1 MYRPP
6 RAPPSVCSLQC
17 LVALMLGL
25 YVVLFV
31 VSRVHILH
39 EAYAAGVQSRDD
51 ESWLL
56 QQCEKHEFYHNM
68 KQHSGLCDE
77 VKSKHNSILFLDA
90 LQHVVNNT
98 YMCGYEPCSV
108 FVTSVIDWAL
118 GRGAMITLWAAG
130 IMLVLPTLFVPVW
143 RRFLNTQADYRMH
156 QLYHKPYGEQHYIQS
171 HEPPHIY
178 RALE

>member
-6 RAPPSVCSLQC
+6 RAPPSICSLQC

-118 GRGAMITLWAAG
+118 GRGAMITLW
-130 IMLVLPTLFVPVW
+130 
-143 RRFLNTQADYRMH
+143 
-156 QLYHKPYGEQHYIQS
+156 
-171 HEPPHIY
+171 
-178 RALE
+178 